1 MQCEER
7 ASRSAARGV
16 AKTRRGRPPL
26 VARRPRP
33 QCRAVHVDHDHEP
46 GKVPGVP
53 GFNCNSAFG
62 KLKDGPGVLRRD
74 IAYLEGNVWKP
85 ILEAPG
91 VYQLPS

>member
-1 MQCEER
+1 MR
-7 ASRSAARGV
+7 VGGLLAASRRQAAGGPRSPHGARARG
-16 AKTRRGRPPL
+16 
-26 VARRPRP
+26 
-33 QCRAVHVDHDHEP
+33 RAVQVDRDHEP